1 MKRFIA
7 GEDRQQITLLPDCLD
22 DYITADNPVRLVEV
36 FVDELDL
43 VALGFAGAVPEAT
56 GRPAYHPATLLKI
69 YLYGYLNR
77 VPSSRRLERE
87 SQRNI
92 ELIWLTG
99 RLMPDFKTLADF
111 RRDNGPAIQAA
122 CAQFVVLCRRLN
134 LFSKA
139 VVAID
144 GSKFKAVNNRDKNFT
159 AAKVEARLA
168 QVEASI
174 GRYLAA
180 LDRADREPS
189 DIAEARTVRLNEKIA
204 GLREQMQVLQAMGR
218 QVEAAPDGQ
227 VSLTDPDARS
237 MATSGKGTG
246 LVGYNVQAAV
256 DAEHHLIVA
265 HAVTNVG
272 SDRAQLAPMGLLAQ
286 AATGCT
292 TLTVLADRGY
302 LSGEQVLACE
312 GTGVLP
318 CVPKTLTSGHAKRG
332 LFTGQDFVYDAEQDH
347 YTCPAGQHL
356 TKGAARSD
364 RRTEDD
370 AMDHYRNLT
379 ACLGCALKPRCTPT
393 DTRRVKRWV
402 HEGVLDAMQARLD
415 RMPDAMKIRRQTV
428 EHPFGTLK
436 AWMGATHFLTRT
448 LAKVRTEMSLQVLAY
463 NMKRMIQIFG
473 VGPLLATIRA

>member
-43 VALGFAGAVPEAT
+43 TTLGFAGAVPEAT

-111 RRDNGPAIQAA
+111 RKDNGPAIQAA
-122 CAQFVVLCRRLN
+122 CAQFVVLCRRLD

-168 QVEASI
+168 QVETSI

-189 DIAEARTVRLNEKIA
+189 DIAEARTTRLKQKIA
-204 GLREQMQVLQAMGR
+204 GLREQMQVLQARGR

-227 VSLTDPDARS
+227 ISLTDSDARS

-246 LVGYNVQAAV
+246 MVGYNVQAAV

-286 AATGCT
+286 AATGCD

-302 LSGEQVLACE
+302 LNGEQVLACE

-332 LFTGQDFVYDAEQDH
+332 LFTGQDFVYAAEQDH
-347 YTCPAGQHL
+347 HTCPAGQHL
-356 TKGAARSD
+356 TNGLARSD
-364 RRTEDD
+364 RQAEGEE
-370 AMDHYRNLT
+370 MDHYRNLT
-379 ACLGCALKPRCTPT
+379 ACRDCALKPRCTPAE
-393 DTRRVKRWV
+393 TRRVKRWV

-415 RMPDAMKIRRQTV
+415 RMPAAMKIRRQTV

-473 VGPLLATIRA
+473 VGPLMAAIQA

>member
-43 VALGFAGAVPEAT
+43 TALGFAGAVPEAT

-87 SQRNI
+87 SQRNV

-111 RRDNGPAIQAA
+111 RKDNGSAIQAA

-139 VVAID
+139 VVAVD

-159 AAKVEARLA
+159 AAKVEARMA
-168 QVEASI
+168 QVETSI

-189 DIAEARTVRLNEKIA
+189 DIAEARTTRLKEKIA
-204 GLREQMQVLQAMGR
+204 GLREQMQVLQARGR
-218 QVEAAPDGQ
+218 QVEAAPDRQ
-227 VSLTDPDARS
+227 ISLTDPDARS
-237 MATSGKGTG
+237 MPTSGKGTG
-246 LVGYNVQAAV
+246 MVGYNVQAAV

-265 HAVTNVG
+265 HTVTNIG
-272 SDRAQLAPMGLLAQ
+272 NDRTQLAPMGLLAQ
-286 AATGCT
+286 AATGCD

-302 LSGEQVLACE
+302 LNGEQVLACE

-332 LFTGQDFVYDAEQDH
+332 LFTGQDFVYDAENDH

-356 TKGAARSD
+356 TKGPARSD
-364 RRTEDD
+364 RRAEGDE
-370 AMDHYRNLT
+370 MDHYRNLT
-379 ACLGCALKPRCTPT
+379 ACLDCALKPRCTPAE
-393 DTRRVKRWV
+393 TRRVKRWV

-448 LAKVRTEMSLQVLAY
+448 LARVRTEMSLQVLAY
-463 NMKRMIQIFG
+463 NMKRMIQMFG
-473 VGPLLATIRA
+473 VGPLMAAIRA

>member
-7 GEDRQQITLLPDCLD
+7 GEDRRQATLLPDCLD
-22 DYITADNPVRLVEV
+22 DYISADNPVRLVEA
-36 FVDELDL
+36 FIDELDL
-43 VALGFAGAVPEAT
+43 TALGFAGAVPEAT

-77 VPSSRRLERE
+77 IPSSRRLERE
-87 SQRNI
+87 TQRNV

-134 LFSKA
+134 LFGKA

-189 DIAEARTVRLNEKIA
+189 DIAEARTTRLTEKIA
-204 GLREQMQVLQAMGR
+204 GLREQMQALQAMR
-218 QVEAAPDGQ
+218 QQVEAAPDRQ

-272 SDRAQLAPMGLLAQ
+272 SDRAQLAPMGLMAQ
-286 AATGCT
+286 QAMECG
-292 TLTVLADRGY
+292 TLMVLADRGY
-302 LSGEQVLACE
+302 LNGDQVLACE

-318 CVPKTLTSGHAKRG
+318 CVPKTLTSGNVKRG
-332 LFTGQDFVYDAEQDH
+332 LFTGQDFVYDAEKDH

-356 TKGAARSD
+356 TKGPARSD
-364 RRTEDD
+364 RRDD
-370 AMDHYRNLT
+370 IDHYRNLK
-379 ACLGCALKPRCTPT
+379 ACLACALKPRCTA
-393 DTRRVKRWV
+393 DTARRIKRWV
-402 HEGVLDAMQARLD
+402 HEGVLDAMQGRLD

-436 AWMGATHFLTRT
+436 AWMGATHFLSRT
-448 LAKVRTEMSLQVLAY
+448 LPKVKTEMSLQVLAY

-473 VGPLLATIRA
+473 VRPLITAIRA